1 MTPTLD
7 PHGHARRLARAAV
20 AYRHACGCSG
30 RRDAAGE
37 TPVLVALALAELGAG
52 VDALAAPPAD
62 PDDSGA
68 E

>member
-1 MTPTLD
+1 MPTLD
-7 PHGHARRLARAAV
+7 PRGHASRLARAAG
-20 AYRHACGCSG
+20 AYRHACCVEG
-30 RRDAAGE
+30 RRARAGE
-37 TPVLVALALAELGAG
+37 ASVLVALALAELGAG